1 MLAVLAVLAMS
12 EQNAPTIAEIRSLIA
27 REPFQAAE
35 AVKRRFKPEDLA
47 KGAVADDFLDYVFAV
62 QTTGKKVTV
71 TSKGKPVVTLTNVG
85 DGLNIGAVHLEDG
98 QGYPA
103 QIEVDG
109 KVLRAGIQVEGYSP
123 NPYQSTPKGGLKGEL
138 RAMGEW
144 KSKIYPGTTRQWYI
158 YLPPG
163 YTKTSSYPLLVCQ
176 DAQWD
181 RQWHAAFLDNMRAA
195 GKIPPVVGVF
205 IEPGQDKPG
214 NYSNRSQEYDPLNN
228 KYVTFLEKEILP
240 EVEKIVGLSHDPKE
254 RALTGNSSGGI
265 CSFTACWERP
275 DLFGTA
281 ISFIGSFAD
290 IASGPTLIEGGHNYP
305 FLIRK
310 SDNKPIRVFL
320 QDGANDLDNI
330 HGSWWVCNQQMMW
343 ALRWKGYD
351 YVWAP
356 GNSFHS
362 TKHARRVFDQAL
374 EWWLN
379 GTKPTKVGFDI
390 MN

>member
-1 MLAVLAVLAMS
+1 MLAALAMVAMS
-12 EQNAPTIAEIRSLIA
+12 HQEPPSIADIRSLIA

-35 AVKRRFKPEDLA
+35 AVRRRFSTQDLA

-62 QTTGKKVTV
+62 QTSGRSVTV
-71 TSKGKPVVTLTNVG
+71 TSRGKAVVTLTNVG
-85 DGLNIGAVHLEDG
+85 GGLHIGAVHLDDG
-98 QGYPA
+98 QAFPA

-109 KVLRAGIQVEGYSP
+109 KPLRTGIQVEGYRA
-123 NPYQSTPKGGLKGEL
+123 NPYQSVPKSGLKGEL
-138 RAMGEW
+138 RDMGELR
-144 KSKIYPGTTRQWYI
+144 SKMYPGTTRRWYV

-163 YTKTSSYPLLVCQ
+163 YDKATGYPLLVCQ

-181 RQWHAAFLDNMRAA
+181 RLWQSAFLDNLAAA

-205 IEPGQDKPG
+205 VEPGQDKPG
-214 NYSNRSQEYDPLNN
+214 NYSDRSHEYDALDN
-228 KYVTFLEKEILP
+228 KYVTFLEREVLP
-240 EVEKIVGLSHDPKE
+240 EVEKLVGLSHDPAR

-290 IASGPTLIEGGHNYP
+290 IASGPTLVEGGHNYP
-305 FLIRK
+305 FLVRK
-310 SDNKPIRVFL
+310 SEVKPVRVFL
-320 QDGANDLDNI
+320 QDGANDLDNV
-330 HGSWWVCNQQMMW
+330 HGSWWICNQQMMA

-356 GNSFHS
+356 GNGFHS

-374 EWWLN
+374 VWWLHH
-379 GTKPTKVGFDI
+379 TKPIQVGFVD
-390 MN
+390 

>member
-1 MLAVLAVLAMS
+1 MLAALAVLAMS
-12 EQNAPTIAEIRSLIA
+12 EQNAPSIAEIRALIA
-27 REPFQAAE
+27 REPFQAAD
-35 AVKRRFKPEDLA
+35 AVRKRFKPDDLA

-62 QTTGKKVTV
+62 QTTGKKATV
-71 TSKGKPVVTLTNVG
+71 TSNGKPVVTLTPVG
-85 DGLNIGAVHLEDG
+85 EGLQIGAVHLEDG

-109 KVLRAGIQVEGYSP
+109 KPLRQGIQVEGYAA
-123 NPYQSTPKGGLKGEL
+123 NPYQSAPKAGLRGEL
-138 RAMGEW
+138 RDMGEW
-144 KSKIYPGTTRQWYI
+144 KSQIYAGTTRKWYV
-158 YLPPG
+158 YLPKG

-181 RQWHAAFLDNMRAA
+181 RQWHAAFLDNMAAA
-195 GKIPPVVGVF
+195 GKIPNVVGVF

-214 NYSNRSQEYDPLNN
+214 NYSNRSQEYDPLSN

-240 EVEKIVGLSHDPKE
+240 QVENIVGLSHDPKE

-281 ISFIGSFAD
+281 LSFIGSFAD

-310 SDNKPIRVFL
+310 SDPKPVRVFL

-356 GNSFHS
+356 GNGFHS

-374 EWWLN
+374 LWWLK
-379 GTKPTKVGFDI
+379 GEKPTKVGF
-390 MN
+390 